1 MLRTTSFCEVISVGS
16 PVPVDEA
23 GIDVVRALHPS
34 DRLQADASRL
44 ERHDVHQAVLE
55 FVARQVGTDES

>member
-1 MLRTTSFCEVISVGS
+1 MSAGS

-34 DRLQADASRL
+34 DRLQADASGL